1 MNSNPKGTNFAE
13 MIGELNA
20 GVFEQQVNQAISDVA
35 LGVVTQ
41 GKAGEVTIKLSLKQ
55 IGEGNQVSVTHK
67 LSYVKPTMRGKLSED
82 AATDTPMHVGPG
94 GVVSLFPNRQ
104 TSMELG
110 AGAATGRSDG
120 VRSPS

>member
-1 MNSNPKGTNFAE
+1 MSNSEKTNFAD
-13 MIGELNA
+13 MLGELNG
-20 GVFEQQVNQAISDVA
+20 GVFAEQLDRAISDVA

-67 LSYVKPTMRGKLSED
+67 LAYVKPTMRGKISEE
-82 AATDTPMHVGPG
+82 ATADTPMHVGPG
-94 GVVSLFPNRQ
+94 GVVSLFPNKQ

-110 AGAATGRSDG
+110 AGAATGRTDG
-120 VRSPS
+120 ARA

>member
-1 MNSNPKGTNFAE
+1 MSTSNKTNFAE

-67 LSYVKPTMRGKLSED
+67 LSYVKPTMRGKLSEE
-82 AATDTPMHVGPG
+82 AATDTPMHVGSG
-94 GVVSLFPNRQ
+94 GVVSLFPNAQ
-104 TSMELG
+104 TRMELG
-110 AGAATGRSDG
+110 AGAATSRADG
-120 VRSPS
+120 VRAPN